1 MAREEHGSEPI
12 WFLSPLKTLKLFLS
26 GVAIIT
32 SVGYLT
38 NNFVLPAI
46 ANKKIAKERSL
57 EEEENLE
64 KYADIEIKYNRYV
77 DSIAAAIKDN
87 GLAGSVMDAFAAYSL
102 MQEAGYMSLRYGFD
116 YDLPVAELSNN
127 YGISIVYG
135 EGMSRNQSANLCR
148 VLKALGYECGLV
160 WGELTADKRQ
170 DEANFMMVYV
180 VDGKDIY
187 LLNPVDS
194 SIYLRDIRGNYHSIY
209 RDQESVFY
217 PIKDADI
224 QAGYSRDNKAFYHN
238 FSDDYSSYL
247 NFKTPFLESLEKA
260 KKKRINFYRYE
271 RDTLEKLEEDLIDE
285 IDESL
290 LSNQEVLVSADA
302 KKLSL

>member
-1 MAREEHGSEPI
+1 
-12 WFLSPLKTLKLFLS
+12 
-26 GVAIIT
+26 
-32 SVGYLT
+32 
-38 NNFVLPAI
+38 
-46 ANKKIAKERSL
+46 
-57 EEEENLE
+57 
-64 KYADIEIKYNRYV
+64 
-77 DSIAAAIKDN
+77 
-87 GLAGSVMDAFAAYSL
+87 
-102 MQEAGYMSLRYGFD
+102 
-116 YDLPVAELSNN
+116 
-127 YGISIVYG
+127 
-135 EGMSRNQSANLCR
+135 MSRNQSANLCR

-209 RDQESVFY
+209 PDQESVFY